1 MLPLFQ
7 RNPIFS
13 IIPAQFASV
22 QHYFTFSGSD
32 TGTRG
37 AFLPYVLPF
46 WKKQGIMQVEAI
58 QEGFTLAEK
67 VYYAIWAVLFGICAA
82 LGNIT
87 QRNTGINIV
96 LSFWAVLFFV
106 PGFLLLYEGLKTGNK
121 KLLLRLRIVCL
132 SSLVLSLLMIML
144 NIFTVNA
151 PEAVGQV
158 MHVLLVVLSTPMS
171 CCFIQGISLFLWACL
186 LIASFPRIWK
196 S

>member
-1 MLPLFQ
+1 
-7 RNPIFS
+7 
-13 IIPAQFASV
+13 
-22 QHYFTFSGSD
+22 
-32 TGTRG
+32 
-37 AFLPYVLPF
+37 
-46 WKKQGIMQVEAI
+46 MQVEAI

-96 LSFWAVLFFV
+96 LSFWAFLFFV
-106 PGFLLLYEGLKTGNK
+106 PGFFLLYEGLKTGNK